1 MHWKGL
7 RLVADGSSKR
17 QSTIEPQTQARR
29 SEHLPRPSPPET
41 EPRYSEALP
50 RSPGLDM
57 PVDVDDTTRADDVLA
72 ELGPGHGVARTDL
85 AGPSSSGLSADTP
98 SLRRNRF
105 SFMRLRHASDPQL
118 SKSYAKAAQ
127 DTPPVPSLPRKWLL
141 HNWHFPLQ
149 KPVMRSLGICL
160 IMSCLNPAL
169 LADNSIYSSDNHHHR
184 PYKQRARSTC

>member
-17 QSTIEPQTQARR
+17 QSTVEPQTQARR

-50 RSPGLDM
+50 RSPGLDI
-57 PVDVDDTTRADDVLA
+57 PSEEARDPARGDDALA
-72 ELGPGHGVARTDL
+72 ETGPSQGVARTDF
-85 AGPSSSGLSADTP
+85 AGPSTGLSADTP

-127 DTPPVPSLPRKWLL
+127 DTPPVPSLPRKWTLN
-141 HNWHFPLQ
+141 NWHILCQ
-149 KPVMRSLGICL
+149 YIL
-160 IMSCLNPAL
+160 
-169 LADNSIYSSDNHHHR
+169 
-184 PYKQRARSTC
+184 

>member
-41 EPRYSEALP
+41 EPRYSETLP

-57 PVDVDDTTRADDVLA
+57 PVDIHDTTRGDDA
-72 ELGPGHGVARTDL
+72 PAASGPDHGVARTDL
-85 AGPSSSGLSADTP
+85 AGSSSSGLSADTP

-118 SKSYAKAAQ
+118 SKSYAKAAR
-127 DTPPVPSLPRKWLL
+127 DTPPVPSLPRKCML
-141 HNWHFPLQ
+141 HNWHSPLQ
-149 KPVMRSLGICL
+149 GPVMRSFED
-160 IMSCLNPAL
+160 MSHQRHVSL
-169 LADNSIYSSDNHHHR
+169 L
-184 PYKQRARSTC
+184 RAC

>member
-50 RSPGLDM
+50 RSSGLDI
-57 PVDVDDTTRADDVLA
+57 PSEEAPDPTRGDDALADT
-72 ELGPGHGVARTDL
+72 GPGHAVARTEF
-85 AGPSSSGLSADTP
+85 AGPPTGLSVDTP

-127 DTPPVPSLPRKWLL
+127 DTPPVPSLPRKWTV
-141 HNWHFPLQ
+141 N
-149 KPVMRSLGICL
+149 
-160 IMSCLNPAL
+160 N
-169 LADNSIYSSDNHHHR
+169 
-184 PYKQRARSTC
+184 